1 MRTAWAFGFAVLT
14 GVAACSSGQGGDGTG
29 GSTSSGATG
38 TTGAGGAG
46 SDGGTSAA
54 SGTGGN
60 GSTDTWT
67 SYAQGFFATYCV
79 ECHGASDPDGRDFT
93 KLSVVQAQ
101 KAEIRCGVAPVVL
114 SPCTGFPPPKQFPIS
129 NAAGTN
135 PKPTD
140 AERVRIIL
148 WIDAGAM

>member
-1 MRTAWAFGFAVLT
+1 MRRVWALGFAALT
-14 GVAACSSGQGGDGTG
+14 GVAACSSGQAGNGTG
-29 GSTSSGATG
+29 GTG
-38 TTGAGGAG
+38 GGAGG
-46 SDGGTSAA
+46 GTTATTAA
-54 SGTGGN
+54 SGTGGS

-67 SYAQGFFATYCV
+67 SYAQGFFAMYCV

-114 SPCTGFPPPKQFPIS
+114 SGCSGFPPPKQFPIS

-140 AERVRIIL
+140 AERDRIIL